1 MDEPAVDPMIGRTIA
16 DKFQIEAFVGGGS
29 MGTVYRARHL
39 ALKRSIALKIMRVH
53 GATDPKY
60 AKRFKREASTAFKLD
75 HPNSM
80 RVLDFGQEP
89 DGVLYMAMEYLEGRT
104 LADVIAEEWPLSP
117 ERVSLILAQV
127 LAALAVAHEMGI
139 VHRDLKPEN
148 IMLVKQKDDDGVEQE
163 LVKVCDFG
171 VAKLVEEEDPNDL
184 GRSDPSEARAT
195 TSNTTTL
202 TKHGMTVGTPLY
214 MAPEQALGQKT
225 DARTD
230 IYAVG
235 VVLFQMLTKRLPFEA
250 STPLQVMLK
259 HIEEPAPKPSSL
271 VDDVDEELER
281 ICLKALRKKP
291 EARYQSARAMRAK
304 LRAMEEASV
313 TIEAAPEAR
322 HAELALKSDRA
333 LAIASED
340 DRERRRQTTVRPPS
354 AAKLPAAQAKAQG
367 TVPTIAIVVA
377 LVAAFAGVA
386 ILALR

>member
-1 MDEPAVDPMIGRTIA
+1 MLARMEDAAVDPLVGRTIA
-16 DKFQIEAFVGGGS
+16 DKFLIEAFLGSGS

-39 ALKRSIALKIMRVH
+39 ALKRSVALKIMRVH
-53 GATDPKY
+53 GSTDPKY

-89 DGVLYMAMEYLEGRT
+89 DGILYMAMEYVDGRT
-104 LADVIAEEWPLSP
+104 LAEVIAEEWPLSP
-117 ERVSLILAQV
+117 ERVSAILAQV

-148 IMLVKQKDDDGVEQE
+148 IMLLRSKDDDGAEHE

-171 VAKLVEEEDPNDL
+171 VAKLVEDDEDEVGNDL
-184 GRSDPSEARAT
+184 AKSGTSEMRAT

-230 IYAVG
+230 IYACG

-250 STPLQVMLK
+250 VTPLQVMLK
-259 HIEEPAPKPSSL
+259 HIESPAPKPSAL
-271 VDDVDEELER
+271 VEGVDEELER

-291 EARYQSARAMRAK
+291 DARYQTARAMRAK

-313 TIEAAPEAR
+313 TLEV
-322 HAELALKSDRA
+322 AERVSGRLSLG
-333 LAIASED
+333 D
-340 DRERRRQTTVRPPS
+340 DREQTTVRPPAS
-354 AAKLPAAQAKAQG
+354 LDHVPAVQTVPAAAR
-367 TVPTIAIVVA
+367 PIPMLAIMLA
-377 LVAAFAGVA
+377 LVAAGIGIV
-386 ILALR
+386 ILATR

>member
-1 MDEPAVDPMIGRTIA
+1 MLAWMEDAAVDPLVGRTIA
-16 DKFQIEAFVGGGS
+16 DKFLIEAFLGSGS

-39 ALKRSIALKIMRVH
+39 ALKRSVALKIMRVH
-53 GATDPKY
+53 GSTDPKY

-89 DGVLYMAMEYLEGRT
+89 DGILYMAMEYVDGRT
-104 LADVIAEEWPLSP
+104 LAEVIAEEWPLSP
-117 ERVSLILAQV
+117 ERISVILAQV

-148 IMLVKQKDDDGVEQE
+148 IMLLRSKDDDGAEHE

-171 VAKLVEEEDPNDL
+171 VAKLVEDDEDEGGNDL
-184 GRSDPSEARAT
+184 AKGGASEMRAT

-250 STPLQVMLK
+250 VTPLQVMLK
-259 HIEEPAPKPSSL
+259 HIESPAPKPSAL
-271 VDDVDEELER
+271 VENVDGELER

-291 EARYQSARAMRAK
+291 DARYQTARAMRAK

-313 TIEAAPEAR
+313 TLEV
-322 HAELALKSDRA
+322 AERVSGRLSLG
-333 LAIASED
+333 D
-340 DRERRRQTTVRPPS
+340 DREQTTVRPPAS
-354 AAKLPAAQAKAQG
+354 LDHVPAVQTVPPAAR
-367 TVPTIAIVVA
+367 PIPMLAITLALVVA
-377 LVAAFAGVA
+377 GVGIA
-386 ILALR
+386 ILATR

>member
-1 MDEPAVDPMIGRTIA
+1 MLARMEDAAVDPLVGRTIA
-16 DKFQIEAFVGGGS
+16 DKFLIEAFLGSGS

-39 ALKRSIALKIMRVH
+39 ALKRSVALKIMRVH
-53 GATDPKY
+53 GSTDPKY

-89 DGVLYMAMEYLEGRT
+89 DGILYMAMEYVDGRT
-104 LADVIAEEWPLSP
+104 LAEVIADEWPLSP
-117 ERVSLILAQV
+117 ERISAILAQV

-148 IMLVKQKDDDGVEQE
+148 IMLLRSKDDDGAEHE

-171 VAKLVEEEDPNDL
+171 VAKLVEDDEEEGGNDL
-184 GRSDPSEARAT
+184 AKVSEMRAT

-250 STPLQVMLK
+250 VTPLQVMLK
-259 HIEEPAPKPSSL
+259 HIESPAPKPSAL
-271 VDDVDEELER
+271 VQDVDEELER

-291 EARYQSARAMRAK
+291 DARYQTARAMRAK

-313 TIEAAPEAR
+313 TLEV
-322 HAELALKSDRA
+322 AERVSGRLSLG
-333 LAIASED
+333 D
-340 DRERRRQTTVRPPS
+340 DREQTTVRPPAS
-354 AAKLPAAQAKAQG
+354 LDHVPAVQTVPPAAR
-367 TVPTIAIVVA
+367 PIPILAITLA
-377 LVAAFAGVA
+377 LLAAGIGIA
-386 ILALR
+386 ILATR

>member
-1 MDEPAVDPMIGRTIA
+1 MEEPAVDPLIGRTIA
-16 DKFQIEAFVGGGS
+16 DKFEIEAFLGGGS

-53 GATDPKY
+53 GGTDPKY

-89 DGVLYMAMEYLEGRT
+89 DGILYMAMEYLEGRT
-104 LADVIAEEWPLSP
+104 LADVIADEWPLSAD
-117 ERVSLILAQV
+117 RISNILAQV

-148 IMLVKQKDDDGVEQE
+148 IMIVRSKDDDGVAQE

-171 VAKLVEEEDPNDL
+171 VAKLVEDEDEEL
-184 GRSDPSEARAT
+184 GHGPVPDMRAT

-230 IYAVG
+230 IYAAG

-250 STPLQVMLK
+250 LTPLQVMLK
-259 HIEEPAPKPSSL
+259 HIEAPAPKPSSF
-271 VDDVDEELER
+271 VPDVDPELER

-291 EARYQSARAMRAK
+291 DSRYQSARAMRSK
-304 LRAMEEASV
+304 LRAMEEGSITLEVASRPSR
-313 TIEAAPEAR
+313 APGELLAP
-322 HAELALKSDRA
+322 AE
-333 LAIASED
+333 
-340 DRERRRQTTVRPPS
+340 REMPTVRPPTTE
-354 AAKLPAAQAKAQG
+354 PAAAMRPKPAKPFP
-367 TVPTIAIVVA
+367 TVAV
-377 LVAAFAGVA
+377 LVAIAVAAGIAFAA
-386 ILALR
+386 TR

>member
-1 MDEPAVDPMIGRTIA
+1 MMEEVAVDPLVGRTIA
-16 DKFQIEAFVGGGS
+16 DKFLIEAFLGGGS

-75 HPNSM
+75 HPSSM

-89 DGVLYMAMEYLEGRT
+89 DGILYMAMEYIEGRT
-104 LADVIAEEWPLSP
+104 LAEAILEEWPLSA
-117 ERVSLILAQV
+117 ERISNILAQV

-148 IMLVKQKDDDGVEQE
+148 IMLVRSKDDDGVEQE
-163 LVKVCDFG
+163 SVKVCDFG
-171 VAKLVEEEDPNDL
+171 VAKLVEDDEEEDQKGGPIPDM
-184 GRSDPSEARAT
+184 RAT

-230 IYAVG
+230 IYACG

-250 STPLQVMLK
+250 ATPLQVMLK
-259 HIEEPAPKPSSL
+259 HIEAPAPKPSSL
-271 VDDVDEELER
+271 VPNVDPELER
-281 ICLKALRKKP
+281 ICMKALRKKP
-291 EARYQSARAMRAK
+291 ESRYQTARAMRAK
-304 LRAMEEASV
+304 LRAMEEESV
-313 TIEAAPEAR
+313 TVEV
-322 HAELALKSDRA
+322 
-333 LAIASED
+333 ASRV
-340 DRERRRQTTVRPPS
+340 DREPGEIATLEEERQKPTLRPPSSAKLPVATVRPTSRPI
-354 AAKLPAAQAKAQG
+354 
-367 TVPTIAIVVA
+367 PTLAIVLA
-377 LVAAFAGVA
+377 LAAAGVG
-386 ILALR
+386 LAFLATR